1 MERCRR
7 ILTVAADASGAYH
20 AACAGQVV
28 LIIDV
33 IDMGTTL
40 EAALQA
46 GASLVLG
53 ASPAFCNAPVPV
65 NPEAIGRY
73 AARVSNDLQTDIV
86 LIAEPRV
93 GSDVERI
100 ERAAGVLRGM
110 QQGGK
115 EPVGIYPNLGAET
128 IKLVDFKNK
137 IVVAVSDCGGT
148 AFDAAFNA
156 GAPVVTGTTAR
167 TFGRTG
173 WENADSGIRRAL
185 QLSIKE
191 ERGLCIVAA
200 SSKALEDVLAA
211 HYFAQRA
218 IADGFN
224 CIF

>member
-1 MERCRR
+1 
-7 ILTVAADASGAYH
+7 VAADASGAYH

-46 GASLVLG
+46 GAPLVLG
-53 ASPAFCNAPVPV
+53 ASPAFCKAPVPV
-65 NPEAIGRY
+65 NPEAIGRH

-93 GSDVERI
+93 GSEAERI
-100 ERAAGVLRGM
+100 ERAAGVLRGL
-110 QQGGK
+110 QQEGK
-115 EPVGIYPNLGAET
+115 EPAGIYPNLGAET

-137 IVVAVSDCGGT
+137 IVVAVSDCGGA

-173 WENADSGIRRAL
+173 WENADSGIQRAL
-185 QLSIKE
+185 QLSVKE

-211 HYFAQRA
+211 QYFAQRA
-218 IADGFN
+218 IAEGFN
-224 CIF
+224 YIF